1 MPMRVVADFNVFDIG
16 ILEIV
21 FFCFF
26 LIVIL
31 CLPAS
36 ITSVDLFSC
45 HSSISQAQLQ
55 YLTISI

>member
-21 FFCFF
+21 FFF
-26 LIVIL
+26 IIIIL